1 MVRSLNYERL
11 FLNLNMDFGEVYR
24 ENQNFFNLGNKGFR
38 PQEPKIS
45 TSTYLLNSSTYFS
58 LPPEVKEVCIRA
70 GPISSITNFLTWS
83 FTFGH

>member
-1 MVRSLNYERL
+1 MKHLL
-11 FLNLNMDFGEVYR
+11 FNLNMDFGEVYR

-58 LPPEVKEVCIRA
+58 LPPEVKEVCNRA
-70 GPISSITNFLTWS
+70 VTYQLQGRNQKVRQLPDLNFQI
-83 FTFGH
+83 H